1 MWAAHEPA
9 SGRLHPNL
17 DRSCVA
23 HGYRAIRIT
32 DTRGLVA
39 RWPLT
44 LTRTIPLSGSQ
55 DARVLVG
62 AMQQRVIRPPL
73 IPVTP
78 AARCCFAPC
87 EHTNTEP

>member
-39 RWPLT
+39 RWPPT
-44 LTRTIPLSGSQ
+44 LTRTKEEPTPRSGPSWWGRCNNEPLC
-55 DARVLVG
+55 DR
-62 AMQQRVIRPPL
+62 
-73 IPVTP
+73 
-78 AARCCFAPC
+78 
-87 EHTNTEP
+87 